1 MSNLIPLNKKDLM
14 SIEDD
19 IVRKHEING
28 NPLFFIDLS
37 GSMTEWIQ
45 SSNRRKIDEVQ
56 DIIKTMGIKKHRI
69 IGFAG
74 AAGLLSKNKFDDTP
88 ANIRQV
94 YDTGRFGHS
103 TYMHEAFLCAMNEDV
118 DCDTVIVISDGM
130 TEMPEEV
137 IKQAKMYRK
146 PVEIIFIGD
155 SGDINGAEFMKKMSK
170 NTGGTATIIN
180 TDDPEFSKKFLSKV
194 ETLLLGSGPAGT
206 INL

>member
-56 DIIKTMGIKKHRI
+56 EIIKTMQIKKHRI
-69 IGFAG
+69 IVFAG
-74 AAGLLSKNKFDDTP
+74 SAGLLSKNKFDDSP
-88 ANIRQV
+88 ADVKQV
-94 YDTGRFGHS
+94 YDSGRFGYS
-103 TYMHEAFLCAMNEDV
+103 TYMHEAFVCAQSEDV
-118 DCDTVIVISDGM
+118 DCDTVIIISYGM
-130 TEMPEEV
+130 TEVPHEV
-137 IKQAKMYRK
+137 IIQAKKYKK

-155 SGDINGAEFMKKMSK
+155 SSDLHGSDFMKNLSK
-170 NTGGTATIIN
+170 STGGTATIIP
-180 TDDPEFSKKFLSKV
+180 TDDPEFSQKFLKKV
-194 ETLLLGSGPAGT
+194 ETLLLGSGPSDT